1 MITLRE
7 SLLGN
12 TKEKV
17 AGVSDVIQVA
27 DIRDKLI
34 NSGWY
39 YFGKE
44 EERKDIFKIYKKNG
58 KWFVDVDCNMTC
70 YGTPDGGM
78 TDGTFRFGTI
88 NGYMGLTSA
97 PSDKRKC
104 QIKSLKYGP
113 QEVKGRV
120 EIWDN
125 EYLKDLKDC
134 PKYIHE
140 SFIVEGTPITTLKY
154 FPIWIGGSVLIDNNK
169 NLKKLSD
176 TKYCKILG
184 SLVEIKRNGIVT
196 TERTFNELNWDMPWG
211 FSCFRYDK
219 SIASPEFN

>member
-1 MITLRE
+1 MITLKE

-12 TKEKV
+12 TREKV
-17 AGVSDVIQVA
+17 AGASDMIQAV
-27 DIRDKLI
+27 DIRDKLV

-44 EERKDIFKIYKKNG
+44 NERNDIFKIYKKSG
-58 KWFVDVDCNMTC
+58 KWFVDVDCGMNC
-70 YGTPDGGM
+70 YGTPEGGI

-88 NGYMGLTSA
+88 NGYMRLTSA
-97 PSDKRKC
+97 PSDNRKC
-104 QIKSLKYGP
+104 QIRSLKYGP
-113 QEVKGRV
+113 QAVKGSV

-134 PKYIHE
+134 PKYIHGG
-140 SFIVEGTPITTLKY
+140 FVVYGTPITTLKY
-154 FPIWIGGSVLIDNNK
+154 FPIFVGGNIHIGDNN
-169 NLKKLSD
+169 NLKKLND

-184 SLVEIKRNGIVT
+184 SLVEIRRNGVVT
-196 TERTFNELNWDMPWG
+196 TERTFNELNWDIASG
-211 FSCFRYDK
+211 FRCFRYDK